1 MYQKP
6 RGTKDLYGKEM
17 VLTQYIENTVINVL
31 ENYGFSRIDLP
42 TFESTE
48 LYIRGVGNDTDV
60 VSKEMYTFL
69 DKSDRSMTLRPEGT
83 AGLVRAYIENRMDI
97 ELSVPVKFYYRL
109 PMFRYE
115 KVQKGRQREFT
126 QIGVETIGTKEALAD
141 YELIEICLKILEKLN
156 ISENVKLKINS
167 LGNKEVRE
175 KYKGELKKYLKLREE
190 KYCSDCRRRIDTNIL
205 RVLDCKNES
214 CKQMNVD
221 APKLVDMLDG
231 EDKEHFE
238 ELKQYLNASPYKDIY
253 EIDPLIVRGL
263 DYYNRTVF
271 EIVDETT
278 KAILGG
284 GRYDDL
290 VEELDGPKTP
300 AVGFALGVERIRE
313 ILLNKLTD
321 EEIYALDNNIEYM
334 VICGKNIANNIYA
347 NKILNILREKN
358 IKCVTDIYGRSFK
371 AQFKYANKLN
381 VSKVIIISEEDIA
394 KNTMQVKDMRN
405 GEQKEMTIEE
415 LKNI

>member
-17 VLTQYIENTVINVL
+17 ILTQYIERVVINIL
-31 ENYGFSRIDLP
+31 ENYAFNRIDLP

-48 LYIRGVGNDTDV
+48 LYVRGVGNDTDV

-83 AGLVRAYIENRMDI
+83 AGLVRAYIENSMN
-97 ELSVPVKFYYRL
+97 LSLSTPVKFYYRL

-126 QIGVETIGTKEALAD
+126 QIGVETLGTKQALAD
-141 YELIEICLKILEKLN
+141 YELIEICFKILEKLN

-167 LGNKEVRE
+167 LGNKEIRKE
-175 KYKGELKKYLKLREE
+175 YKEELKKYLLEREE
-190 KYCSDCRRRIDTNIL
+190 HYCKDCKRRINTNIL
-205 RVLDCKNES
+205 RVLDCKEEK
-214 CKQMNVD
+214 CKKLNVD
-221 APKLVDMLDG
+221 APKLVETLRG
-231 EDKEHFE
+231 EDAEHFE
-238 ELKQYLNASPYKDIY
+238 ELKKYLDASPYKDVY

-271 EIVDETT
+271 EIVDKNQ

-290 VEELDGPKTP
+290 MEELDGPKTP
-300 AVGFALGVERIRE
+300 AVGFALGIERIRE
-313 ILLNKLTD
+313 ILLEKLTD
-321 EEIYALDNNIEYM
+321 EEIYALDKKIEYM
-334 VICGKNIANNIYA
+334 VICGKSIENNIYA

-358 IKCVTDIYGRSFK
+358 IKCITDIYGRSF
-371 AQFKYANKLN
+371 ASQFKYANKLG
-381 VSKVIIISEEDIA
+381 VLKTIIISEEDIS
-394 KNTMQVKDMRN
+394 KNKVQIKDMKT
-405 GEQKEMTIEE
+405 GIQKEITIEE
-415 LKNI
+415 LIEL